1 MARLDRSLREFIAEA
16 TEIVEHLQAGLA
28 SIHDAKKG
36 GRAAP
41 PMLNEVF
48 RHAHSLKG
56 LAGMFGVETMGKL
69 AHQMETLLDG
79 LRLGK
84 LPLDD
89 ELLEI
94 LYACADGFSSLLAE
108 VNEGK
113 TGDAALVD
121 ALIRRITQ
129 KASGGAGAPA
139 PRVDE
144 GPASLQLPAEALS
157 ALTEYEEHRLKES
170 LKEGVPLYRVHAP
183 LALASFERD
192 LGALTTAVQAM
203 GELITSLPSTD
214 PTGRFLIFDLLV
226 ASTQPLDE
234 LRRTLE
240 PLGAQQ
246 IERIDQKSRG
256 RAAPQPEP
264 APRSMAEEAAAFAA
278 HDADADAAE
287 SVVSTMRQVTE
298 TVRVDIKKLDELMG
312 IVGELVL
319 ARGGLTRVTNE
330 LKTEI
335 GFRGIAVDLHRLVR
349 TIERRIVDLQL
360 AIMQVR
366 MVPLGQVFERLS
378 RAVKRTAEGLGKDV
392 DLIVSG
398 EETELDKLIVED
410 LVDPLMHLVRNAID
424 HGLETPEARVAAG
437 KPRKGTLELRAYPRG
452 NHVVIDVIDD
462 GRGIDEVAVK
472 RTALDRGL
480 VDDDNV
486 GTLSKREVWNLIF
499 QPGFSTRKD
508 VTSLSGRGVGLDVVK
523 TNISR
528 LSGLVD
534 VDSSSGRGTRFSI
547 TLPMTLAIIQAV
559 IVKSGGRVYAL
570 PLASVLEMVAVTRKD
585 LCTVEGREMITLRG
599 NTLPLLRLDRV
610 FHPEQKQKPLPP
622 LSAGGNNDDDVGYAA
637 VVGMVQHRAALL
649 VEDVLGQQ
657 DIVIKTLGAYLQNVR
672 GIAGATHL
680 GDHETILVLD
690 VGALMQDL
698 VDGDGLLS
706 LKASTTGAEAG

>member
-28 SIHDAKKG
+28 SIHDEKKRG
-36 GRAAP
+36 KAAP
-41 PMLNEVF
+41 AMLNDVF

-94 LYACADGFSSLLAE
+94 LYACADGFSTLLAE
-108 VNEGK
+108 VNDGK

-121 ALIRRITQ
+121 GLIRRIVT
-129 KASGGAGAPA
+129 KAAGGTSTKTAAPA
-139 PRVDE
+139 
-144 GPASLQLPAEALS
+144 AAALTLPAEALS
-157 ALTEYEEHRLKES
+157 ALTEYEEHRLKEN
-170 LKEGVPLYRVHAP
+170 LNDGVPLYRVHAP
-183 LALASFERD
+183 LALSSFERD
-192 LGALTTAVQAM
+192 LGALTSAVQAL
-203 GELITSLPSTD
+203 GELVTALPSTD
-214 PTGRFLIFDLLV
+214 PSGRFLVFDLLI
-226 ASTQPLDE
+226 ASTIPVEE
-234 LRRTLE
+234 LLRTLQ
-240 PLGAQQ
+240 PLGAEKV
-246 IERIDQKSRG
+246 ERIDRG
-256 RAAPQPEP
+256 RP
-264 APRSMAEEAAAFAA
+264 APAPTTLPTVDIAATAE
-278 HDADADAAE
+278 HDAGDAGPA
-287 SVVSTMRQVTE
+287 TMRQVTD

-330 LKTEI
+330 LKNEI
-335 GFRGIAVDLHRLVR
+335 GYRGIAVDLHRLVR
-349 TIERRIVDLQL
+349 TIERRIIDLQL

-366 MVPLGQVFERLS
+366 MVPLGQVFDRLS
-378 RAVKRTAEGLGKDV
+378 RAVKRTAEALGKEV
-392 DLIVSG
+392 DLVVSG
-398 EETELDKLIVED
+398 EDTELDKLIVED

-424 HGLETPEARVAAG
+424 HGLETPDDRVAHG
-437 KPRKGTLELRAYPRG
+437 KSRRGTLELRAYPRG
-452 NHVVIDVIDD
+452 NHVVIDIIDD
-462 GRGIDEVAVK
+462 GRGIDEVAIK

-480 VDDDNV
+480 VDEEHV

-499 QPGFSTRKD
+499 QPGFSTRKE
-508 VTSLSGRGVGLDVVK
+508 VSALSGRGVGLDVVK
-523 TNISR
+523 TNVSR

-534 VDSSSGRGTRFSI
+534 VESTNGRGTRFSI

-559 IVKSGGRVYAL
+559 IVKSANRVYAL
-570 PLASVLEMVAVTRKD
+570 PLASVLEMVAVGRKD

-599 NTLPLLRLDRV
+599 QTLPLLRLDRV
-610 FHPEQKQKPLPP
+610 FHPDQKPRTPVV
-622 LSAGGNNDDDVGYAA
+622 ANDDDVGYAA
-637 VVGMVQHRAALL
+637 VVGLVQHRAALL
-649 VEDVLGQQ
+649 IDDVLGQQ
-657 DIVIKTLGAYLQNVR
+657 DIVIKSLGAYLQNVR

-698 VDGDGLLS
+698 VDGEGALS
-706 LKASTTGAEAG
+706 LRRQQAEA

>member
-16 TEIVEHLQAGLA
+16 TEIVEHLQQGLA
-28 SIHDAKKG
+28 VIHDEKKRGKAGAHG
-36 GRAAP
+36 GFG

-56 LAGMFGVETMGKL
+56 LAGMFGVDSMGKL

-94 LYACADGFSSLLAE
+94 LYACADGFSTLLAE
-108 VNEGK
+108 VNDGK
-113 TGDAALVD
+113 TGDAGMVD
-121 ALIRRITQ
+121 VLIRRITQ
-129 KASGGAGAPA
+129 KAGGGAAAEPAPA
-139 PRVDE
+139 TS
-144 GPASLQLPAEALS
+144 ATLHLPAEALS
-157 ALTEYEEHRLKES
+157 SLTEYEEHRLKEN

-192 LGALTTAVQAM
+192 LGALTTAVQST

-214 PTGRFLIFDLLV
+214 PGGRFLIFDLLL
-226 ASTQPLDE
+226 ASTQSIEE
-234 LRRTLE
+234 LTRLLE
-240 PLGAQQ
+240 PVGAQQ
-246 IERIDQKSRG
+246 VERIDRG
-256 RAAPQPEP
+256 RAP
-264 APRSMAEEAAAFAA
+264 APPRPAPIADDVEVDGEVDGDAVAATT
-278 HDADADAAE
+278 
-287 SVVSTMRQVTE
+287 TMRHVTE

-330 LKTEI
+330 LKSEI

-349 TIERRIVDLQL
+349 TIERRIVELQL

-366 MVPLGQVFERLS
+366 MVPLGQVFDRLS
-378 RAVKRTAEGLGKDV
+378 RAVKRTAEGLGKEV
-392 DLIVSG
+392 DLVVSG
-398 EETELDKLIVED
+398 EDTELDKLIVED

-424 HGLETPEARVAAG
+424 HGLESPEARAAAG
-437 KPRKGTLELRAYPRG
+437 KRRVGTLELRAYPRG
-452 NHVVIDVIDD
+452 NHVIIDIIDD

-480 VDDDNV
+480 VDEEHV
-486 GTLSKREVWNLIF
+486 GSLSRREVWNLVF
-499 QPGFSTRKD
+499 LPGFSTRKE
-508 VTSLSGRGVGLDVVK
+508 VSSVSGRGVGLDVVK

-534 VDSSSGRGTRFSI
+534 VDSTPGKGTRFSI

-559 IVKSGGRVYAL
+559 IVKSATRVYAL

-599 NTLPLLRLDRV
+599 QTLPLLRLDRV
-610 FHPEQKQKPLPP
+610 FHPDQTAAQKQKRSEGTSL
-622 LSAGGNNDDDVGYAA
+622 GEDDIGYAA

-649 VEDVLGQQ
+649 VDDVLGQQ

-698 VDGDGLLS
+698 VDSEGVLS
-706 LKASTTGAEAG
+706 IAASRSQAEA